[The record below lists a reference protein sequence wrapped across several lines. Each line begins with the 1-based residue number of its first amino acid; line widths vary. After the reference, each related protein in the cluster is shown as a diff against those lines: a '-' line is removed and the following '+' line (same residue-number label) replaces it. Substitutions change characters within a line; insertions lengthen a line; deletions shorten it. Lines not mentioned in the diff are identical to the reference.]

1 MKDRRAQA
9 AHQPEQQRRVRK
21 RSQVDDVFDER
32 EARADCKAMDR
43 CIDGKADATT
53 GDEDDEEQGFQRFF
67 GQRREV
73 A

>member
-9 AHQPEQQRRVRK
+9 AHEPEQQGRVRK

-32 EARADCKAMDR
+32 EAGADCEAMY
-43 CIDGKADATT
+43 CGVDGKADATT
-53 GDEDDEEQGFQRFF
+53 RDEGDEERGFQRFF
-67 GQRREV
+67 RQWREV